1 MQSGFKKA
9 LSSSISNHIKLS
21 KTRHE
26 TLECLAFLIMQHG
39 SICLWRLAAYVS
51 TQAQTESVQRRFYR
65 FFQFVRLDGSAIA
78 RVVVE
83 MLGLAGK
90 PWTLAIDR
98 TNWDFGKTTINILMI
113 SVIWNGMGIPL
124 IWTLL
129 PTAGNSNTQTRT
141 CLLDRLFEIF
151 PDLQIASLMGDREF
165 IGDGWMAYLARRGIP
180 FILRL
185 RENQHV
191 TRDGYEPQTIAR
203 IAKGLKRGDR
213 MIPQRLVQA
222 GAECQ
227 RGFAACAPRYNAIAD
242 RRASGPCLFR
252 QAAPCAGGLP
262 PPLDHRDYV
271 RQSENEGIQHG
282 GHAYHGSGQTLDPDG
297 GAGAFR
303 GDGCQNRRRGCAF
316 ETRSGQ
322 KTWPQGVI
330 AVCSRPAYL
339 AQNLRNSQSCSNIPF
354 FKADV
359 ISKNAAKTSEIH
371 GDMKGSLVRCCRP

>member
-51 TQAQTESVQRRFYR
+51 TQAQTESVR
-65 FFQFVRLDGSAIA
+65 
-78 RVVVE
+78 
-83 MLGLAGK
+83 
-90 PWTLAIDR
+90 
-98 TNWDFGKTTINILMI
+98 
-113 SVIWNGMGIPL
+113 
-124 IWTLL
+124 
-129 PTAGNSNTQTRT
+129 
-141 CLLDRLFEIF
+141 
-151 PDLQIASLMGDREF
+151 
-165 IGDGWMAYLARRGIP
+165 
-180 FILRL
+180 
-185 RENQHV
+185 
-191 TRDGYEPQTIAR
+191 
-203 IAKGLKRGDR
+203 
-213 MIPQRLVQA
+213 
-222 GAECQ
+222 
-227 RGFAACAPRYNAIAD
+227 APRYNAIAD